1 MSLPSGYT
9 RLEYIESTGTQYI
22 STGITPTEN
31 TKVVI
36 EFNSSSSSGV
46 VFGQDS
52 GYKVNA
58 FMFAMTVVVFDST
71 KKDIKISANAK
82 HTVQVAPK
90 AFKVDNGSSQY
101 IYANKVK
108 AAYPMFLF
116 GNNRNGK
123 FSEGVAMKLYSFKV
137 YENDVL
143 IADYIPCK
151 QGKAVGLYDDVA
163 GAMNLPLGAG
173 DFTAGPSISG
183 THKTLVNGTVY
194 TVKGGK
200 CMVNGTVYSILKGR
214 TLIDGTGWDI
224 TFPSAL
230 TMPVKGDL
238 ITMNLDGTD
247 RLYRVL
253 KIVDGTT
260 VEVLGMWNVSTSIKF
275 DSNGKSTYAGKTL
288 DTYLNTTWYN
298 TLSTTAKNAI
308 VPKNINQYQYSSGSY
323 NQTTHASDADYS
335 TKSIKA
341 NVGNRYV
348 YALDVEDIE
357 MYFGGTGGSADNKT
371 PGTFSNTD
379 LLQMFWN
386 QTSTSSESPWFR
398 SAVDSSSMSVWR
410 VYGNGGA
417 VYNQFADLSGIARPS
432 FQIDLSKIDFTIGGG
447 SVSKTWTFNSTV
459 NSPASTPT
467 ILYANFTS
475 NGTKFKA
482 FNCDVMAGALN
493 LSYLYLNQ
501 DASHTQ
507 LNVYYY
513 NWQNEAYR
521 TVIFDEAPS
530 GDLLTWLQAN
540 ATPQ

>member
-71 KKDIKISANAK
+71 KKDISISANAK

-90 AFKVDNGSSQY
+90 AFKIDDGPSQY

-108 AAYPMFLF
+108 AAYPMSLF

-151 QGKAVGLYDDVA
+151 QGNAVGLYDDVA
-163 GAMNLPLGAG
+163 GAMNLPLGTG
-173 DFTAGPSISG
+173 DFTAGPSVSG
-183 THKTLVNGTVY
+183 THKTLINGTAY

-200 CMVNGTVYSILKGR
+200 CMVNGTVYNILKGR

-224 TFPSAL
+224 TFPSAE
-230 TMPVKGDL
+230 PD
-238 ITMNLDGTD
+238 
-247 RLYRVL
+247 
-253 KIVDGTT
+253 
-260 VEVLGMWNVSTSIKF
+260 
-275 DSNGKSTYAGKTL
+275 
-288 DTYLNTTWYN
+288 
-298 TLSTTAKNAI
+298 
-308 VPKNINQYQYSSGSY
+308 
-323 NQTTHASDADYS
+323 
-335 TKSIKA
+335 
-341 NVGNRYV
+341 
-348 YALDVEDIE
+348 
-357 MYFGGTGGSADNKT
+357 
-371 PGTFSNTD
+371 
-379 LLQMFWN
+379 
-386 QTSTSSESPWFR
+386 
-398 SAVDSSSMSVWR
+398 
-410 VYGNGGA
+410 
-417 VYNQFADLSGIARPS
+417 
-432 FQIDLSKIDFTIGGG
+432 
-447 SVSKTWTFNSTV
+447 VSKTWYFNNTIDVSIGRTF
-459 NSPASTPT
+459 A
-467 ILYANFTS
+467 INFLS
-475 NGTKFKA
+475 GGLSCQQLQVGDF
-482 FNCDVMAGALN
+482 AG
-493 LSYLYLNQ
+493 YL
-501 DASHTQ
+501 
-507 LNVYYY
+507 VYYSGGNAYLAYSSKANSWY
-513 NWQNEAYR
+513 NGPNYR
-521 TVIFDEAPS
+521 TITFEEAPS

>member
-71 KKDIKISANAK
+71 KKDISISANTK

-101 IYANKVK
+101 IYANKVN

-151 QGKAVGLYDDVA
+151 QGNAVGLYDDVA
-163 GAMNLPLGAG
+163 GAMNLPLGTG

-183 THKTLVNGTVY
+183 THKTLVGGTAY

-200 CMVNGTVYSILKGR
+200 CMVNGTVYNILKGR
-214 TLIDGTGWDI
+214 TLINGTGWDI
-224 TFPSAL
+224 TFPSAE
-230 TMPVKGDL
+230 PD
-238 ITMNLDGTD
+238 
-247 RLYRVL
+247 
-253 KIVDGTT
+253 
-260 VEVLGMWNVSTSIKF
+260 
-275 DSNGKSTYAGKTL
+275 
-288 DTYLNTTWYN
+288 
-298 TLSTTAKNAI
+298 
-308 VPKNINQYQYSSGSY
+308 
-323 NQTTHASDADYS
+323 
-335 TKSIKA
+335 
-341 NVGNRYV
+341 
-348 YALDVEDIE
+348 
-357 MYFGGTGGSADNKT
+357 
-371 PGTFSNTD
+371 
-379 LLQMFWN
+379 
-386 QTSTSSESPWFR
+386 
-398 SAVDSSSMSVWR
+398 
-410 VYGNGGA
+410 
-417 VYNQFADLSGIARPS
+417 
-432 FQIDLSKIDFTIGGG
+432 
-447 SVSKTWTFNSTV
+447 VSKTWRFNDAISCWDGMTWNVNFVALGYPCTSIYSTY
-459 NSPASTPT
+459 N
-467 ILYANFTS
+467 N
-475 NGTKFKA
+475 
-482 FNCDVMAGALN
+482 N
-493 LSYLYLNQ
+493 LSYTTPSLGSIMAR
-501 DASHTQ
+501 DAAG
-507 LNVYYY
+507 
-513 NWQNEAYR
+513 NWNGEEYR
-521 TVIFDEAPS
+521 TVTFDEAPS

>member
-71 KKDIKISANAK
+71 KKDISISANAK

-90 AFKVDNGSSQY
+90 AFKIDDGPSQY

-151 QGKAVGLYDDVA
+151 QGNAVGLYDDVA
-163 GAMNLPLGAG
+163 GAMNLPLGTG

-183 THKTLVNGTVY
+183 THKTLINGTAY

-200 CMVNGTVYSILKGR
+200 CMVNGTVYNIIKGR
-214 TLIDGTGWDI
+214 TLIDGTGYDI

-247 RLYRVL
+247 RQYRVL

-260 VEVLGMWNVSTSIKF
+260 VEVLTMWNLSTNTAFNSSG
-275 DSNGKSTYAGKTL
+275 SNAYSGGNL
-288 DTYLNTTWYN
+288 DTYLNSTWYN
-298 TLSTTAKNAI
+298 SLSSAAKAAI
-308 VPKNINQYQYSSGSY
+308 VPKNINQYQYSGGDY
-323 NQTTHASDADYS
+323 NETTHSSYADYS
-335 TKSIKA
+335 TKSLSA

-357 MYFGGTGGSADNKT
+357 MYFGGTGGSANDKT
-371 PGTFSNTD
+371 PGIFNKAD

-386 QTSTSSESPWFR
+386 QTSVISEILWLRSASAITSSYAWDVR
-398 SAVDSSSMSVWR
+398 GN
-410 VYGNGGA
+410 YGNLNANSVDTMLAVRGA
-417 VYNQFADLSGIARPS
+417 
-432 FQIDLSKIDFTIGGG
+432 FQIDLSKIDFTI
-447 SVSKTWTFNSTV
+447 N
-459 NSPASTPT
+459 
-467 ILYANFTS
+467 
-475 NGTKFKA
+475 
-482 FNCDVMAGALN
+482 
-493 LSYLYLNQ
+493 
-501 DASHTQ
+501 
-507 LNVYYY
+507 
-513 NWQNEAYR
+513 
-521 TVIFDEAPS
+521 
-530 GDLLTWLQAN
+530 
-540 ATPQ
+540 

>member
-1 MSLPSGYT
+1 MALPNGYT
-9 RLEYIESTGTQYI
+9 KLEYIESTGTQYI

-71 KKDIKISANAK
+71 KKDISISANAK

-101 IYANKVK
+101 IYANKVN

-151 QGKAVGLYDDVA
+151 QGNAVGLYDDVA
-163 GAMNLPLGAG
+163 GAMNLPLGTG

-183 THKTLVNGTVY
+183 THKTLINGTAY

-200 CMVNGTVYSILKGR
+200 CLVNGTVYNILKGR

-224 TFPSAL
+224 TFPSAIE
-230 TMPVKGDL
+230 MPAKGDL

-260 VEVLGMWNVSTSIKF
+260 VEVLSMGGVSLQYFSYQGDGKYA
-275 DSNGKSTYAGKTL
+275 DSKLDSFLDSTYYESLSARGK
-288 DTYLNTTWYN
+288 
-298 TLSTTAKNAI
+298 AAI
-308 VPKNINQYQYSSGSY
+308 VQKDVIQDQWTDGSSGSPTY
-323 NQTTHASDADYS
+323 TGTNSNPNDNHVYTISRVLSGNKT
-335 TKSIKA
+335 
-341 NVGNRYV
+341 VGKRRV
-348 YALDVEDIE
+348 YALSIQSIIDYLSDKSVLAYPRE
-357 MYFGGTGGSADNKT
+357 MLVPDNIWNAFFGRSEAVNEQVWLMTGNPNSRYA
-371 PGTFSNTD
+371 
-379 LLQMFWN
+379 W
-386 QTSTSSESPWFR
+386 
-398 SAVDSSSMSVWR
+398 V
-410 VYGNGGA
+410 
-417 VYNQFADLSGIARPS
+417 LSGLYGYMYDSIADSQNSVRPV
-432 FQIDLSKIDFTIGGG
+432 FQIDLSKIDFTI
-447 SVSKTWTFNSTV
+447 N
-459 NSPASTPT
+459 
-467 ILYANFTS
+467 
-475 NGTKFKA
+475 
-482 FNCDVMAGALN
+482 
-493 LSYLYLNQ
+493 
-501 DASHTQ
+501 
-507 LNVYYY
+507 
-513 NWQNEAYR
+513 
-521 TVIFDEAPS
+521 
-530 GDLLTWLQAN
+530 
-540 ATPQ
+540 

>member
-1 MSLPSGYT
+1 MSLLSGYT
-9 RLEYIESTGTQYI
+9 QLEYIESTGTQYI

-71 KKDIKISANAK
+71 KKDISISANAK

-137 YENDVL
+137 YENNVL
-143 IADYIPCK
+143 IADYIPCRNDNTT
-151 QGKAVGLYDDVA
+151 GIYVGAIGLWDDVNNLFYPNA
-163 GAMNLPLGAG
+163 GTGTFIAGELP
-173 DFTAGPSISG
+173 TG
-183 THKTLVNGTVY
+183 THKTLVNGTAY
-194 TVKGGK
+194 TVQGGK
-200 CMVNGTVYSILKGR
+200 CMVNGTVYNILKGR

-230 TMPVKGDL
+230 TMPVKGDI

-247 RLYRVL
+247 RPYRVL
-253 KIVDGTT
+253 KIVDETT
-260 VEVLGMWNVSTSIKF
+260 VEVLTMWKM
-275 DSNGKSTYAGKTL
+275 STYSTFGSNNNTYSESTL

-298 TLSTTAKNAI
+298 TLSSDAKAAI
-308 VPKNINQYQYSSGSY
+308 VPKNINQYQYLYNSNFY
-323 NQTTHASDADYS
+323 NQTTHSSYANYS
-335 TKSIKA
+335 TKVLKA
-341 NVGNRYV
+341 NVGSRYV

-357 MYFGGTGGSADNKT
+357 MYFGGTGGSASDKT
-371 PGTFSNTD
+371 QGTFSKTD

-386 QTSTSSESPWFR
+386 QTALIGEYPWLR
-398 SAVDSSSMSVWR
+398 SANSDALDYAWLVSGFNGSLSNSRSDNTNSVR
-410 VYGNGGA
+410 GA
-417 VYNQFADLSGIARPS
+417 
-432 FQIDLSKIDFTIGGG
+432 FQIDLSKIDFTI
-447 SVSKTWTFNSTV
+447 N
-459 NSPASTPT
+459 
-467 ILYANFTS
+467 
-475 NGTKFKA
+475 
-482 FNCDVMAGALN
+482 
-493 LSYLYLNQ
+493 
-501 DASHTQ
+501 
-507 LNVYYY
+507 
-513 NWQNEAYR
+513 
-521 TVIFDEAPS
+521 
-530 GDLLTWLQAN
+530 
-540 ATPQ
+540 

>member
-1 MSLPSGYT
+1 MALPNGYT
-9 RLEYIESTGTQYI
+9 KLEYIESTGTQYI

-36 EFNSSSSSGV
+36 EFNSSNSSGV

-71 KKDIKISANAK
+71 KKDISISANAK

-101 IYANKVK
+101 IYANKVN

-151 QGKAVGLYDDVA
+151 QGNAVGLYDDVA
-163 GAMNLPLGAG
+163 GAMNLPLGTG

-183 THKTLVNGTVY
+183 THKTLVGGTAY

-200 CMVNGTVYSILKGR
+200 CMVNGTVYNILKGR

-224 TFPSAL
+224 TFPSAIE
-230 TMPVKGDL
+230 MPAKGDL

-247 RLYRVL
+247 RQYRVL

-260 VEVLGMWNVSTSIKF
+260 VEVLGMWNVSTDMMFNSS
-275 DSNGKSTYAGKTL
+275 DSFVYSGGTL
-288 DTYLNTTWYN
+288 DTYLNTIWYN
-298 TLSTTAKNAI
+298 TLTSNAKAAI
-308 VPKNINQYQYSSGSY
+308 VPKNIIQYLYYFGSY
-323 NQTTHASDADYS
+323 NETTHSSYADYS
-335 TKSIKA
+335 TKTLKA

-357 MYFGGTGGSADNKT
+357 MYFGGTGGSVIDKT
-371 PGTFSNTD
+371 PAIFSKTD
-379 LLQMFWN
+379 LLQLFWN
-386 QTSTSSESPWFR
+386 RTTTISQY
-398 SAVDSSSMSVWR
+398 SALWLCSAYAGDSRYAWCAFGDDGVINATTVSVER
-410 VYGNGGA
+410 A
-417 VYNQFADLSGIARPS
+417 ARPAL
-432 FQIDLSKIDFTIGGG
+432 QIDLSKIDFTI
-447 SVSKTWTFNSTV
+447 N
-459 NSPASTPT
+459 
-467 ILYANFTS
+467 
-475 NGTKFKA
+475 
-482 FNCDVMAGALN
+482 
-493 LSYLYLNQ
+493 
-501 DASHTQ
+501 
-507 LNVYYY
+507 
-513 NWQNEAYR
+513 
-521 TVIFDEAPS
+521 
-530 GDLLTWLQAN
+530 
-540 ATPQ
+540 

>member
-36 EFNSSSSSGV
+36 EFNSSSVSGV

-58 FMFAMTVVVFDST
+58 FMFAMTVVVFEST
-71 KKDIKISANAK
+71 KKNISISANAK

-90 AFKVDNGSSQY
+90 AFKIDNGSSQY
-101 IYANKVK
+101 IYANKVN

-137 YENDVL
+137 YENNVL

-151 QGKAVGLYDDVA
+151 QGNAVGLYDDVA
-163 GAMNLPLGAG
+163 GAMNLPLGTG

-200 CMVNGTVYSILKGR
+200 CMVGGTVYNILKGR

-224 TFPSAL
+224 ALPSAE
-230 TMPVKGDL
+230 PD
-238 ITMNLDGTD
+238 
-247 RLYRVL
+247 
-253 KIVDGTT
+253 
-260 VEVLGMWNVSTSIKF
+260 
-275 DSNGKSTYAGKTL
+275 
-288 DTYLNTTWYN
+288 
-298 TLSTTAKNAI
+298 
-308 VPKNINQYQYSSGSY
+308 
-323 NQTTHASDADYS
+323 
-335 TKSIKA
+335 
-341 NVGNRYV
+341 
-348 YALDVEDIE
+348 
-357 MYFGGTGGSADNKT
+357 
-371 PGTFSNTD
+371 
-379 LLQMFWN
+379 
-386 QTSTSSESPWFR
+386 
-398 SAVDSSSMSVWR
+398 
-410 VYGNGGA
+410 
-417 VYNQFADLSGIARPS
+417 
-432 FQIDLSKIDFTIGGG
+432 
-447 SVSKTWTFNSTV
+447 VSKTWTFNSTV
-459 NSPASTPT
+459 SSPASTLT

-482 FNCDVMAGALN
+482 FNCDVLAGALN

-521 TVIFDEAPS
+521 TVTFDEAPS

>member
-1 MSLPSGYT
+1 MALPNGYT
-9 RLEYIESTGTQYI
+9 KLEYIESTGTQYI

-31 TKVVI
+31 TKIVI

-71 KKDIKISANAK
+71 KKDISISANAK

-143 IADYIPCK
+143 IADYIPCRNDNTT
-151 QGKAVGLYDDVA
+151 GIYVGAIGLWDDVNNLFYPNA
-163 GAMNLPLGAG
+163 GTGTFIAGELP
-173 DFTAGPSISG
+173 TG
-183 THKTLVNGTVY
+183 THKTLVNGTAY

-200 CMVNGTVYSILKGR
+200 CMVNGTVYNILKGR
-214 TLIDGTGWDI
+214 TLIDGTGYDI

-247 RLYRVL
+247 RQYRVL

-260 VEVLGMWNVSTSIKF
+260 VEVLSMEDAGSSVFGS
-275 DSNGKSTYAGKTL
+275 SNTYAGNTL
-288 DTYLNTTWYN
+288 DAYLNTTCYN
-298 TLSTTAKNAI
+298 TLSTAAKAAI
-308 VPKNINQYQYSSGSY
+308 VPKNIAQYRYNYSASVY
-323 NQTTHASDADYS
+323 NATTHSSFAVFS
-335 TKSIKA
+335 TKALYAGI
-341 NVGNRYV
+341 GDRYV
-348 YALDVEDIE
+348 YALGVEDIE
-357 MYFGGTGGSADNKT
+357 DYFNH
-371 PGTFSNTD
+371 TFSNAD
-379 LLQMFWN
+379 IWGLFWN
-386 QTSTSSESPWFR
+386 TTTKPSGGGFPWLRDASTYINRYVWEIDYSNGYVGN
-398 SAVDSSSMSVWR
+398 SAS
-410 VYGNGGA
+410 
-417 VYNQFADLSGIARPS
+417 YNSGRIRPA

-459 NSPASTPT
+459 NSPASTLT

-482 FNCDVMAGALN
+482 FNCDVLAGALN

-521 TVIFDEAPS
+521 TVTFDEAPS

>member
-58 FMFAMTVVVFDST
+58 FMFAMTVVVFTST
-71 KKDIKISANAK
+71 KKDISISTNAK

-101 IYANKVK
+101 IYANKVN

-137 YENDVL
+137 YENNVL

-151 QGKAVGLYDDVA
+151 QGNAVGLYDDVA
-163 GAMNLPLGAG
+163 GAMNLPLGTG
-173 DFTAGPSISG
+173 DFTAGPSVSA
-183 THKTLVNGTVY
+183 THKTLVNGTAY
-194 TVKGGK
+194 TVQGGK
-200 CMVNGTVYSILKGR
+200 CMVNGTVYNILKGR

-230 TMPVKGDL
+230 TMPAKGDL

-247 RLYRVL
+247 RQYRVL

-260 VEVLGMWNVSTSIKF
+260 VEVLGMWNVSTSMVF
-275 DSNGKSTYAGKTL
+275 GSNNTYSGSAL

-298 TLSTTAKNAI
+298 TLSTEAKNAI
-308 VPKNINQYQYSSGSY
+308 VPKNITQYTYAYYDKPNTPNTPTYTYQFQY
-323 NQTTHASDADYS
+323 NWSDSNY
-335 TKSIKA
+335 K
-341 NVGNRYV
+341 NVDKTAEVVVGDRYV
-348 YALDVEDIE
+348 YALDLKDIFD
-357 MYFGGTGGSADNKT
+357 YHDKVCIN
-371 PGTFSNTD
+371 SNE
-379 LLQMFWN
+379 LMAMFFN
-386 QTSTSSESPWFR
+386 STTKNSIYIWFR
-398 SAVDSSSMSVWR
+398 SAFAGYALAWYVIGD
-410 VYGNGGA
+410 YGA
-417 VYNQFADLSGIARPS
+417 VYYDDTTITYAVRGAL
-432 FQIDLSKIDFTIGGG
+432 QIDLSKIDFTI
-447 SVSKTWTFNSTV
+447 N
-459 NSPASTPT
+459 
-467 ILYANFTS
+467 
-475 NGTKFKA
+475 
-482 FNCDVMAGALN
+482 
-493 LSYLYLNQ
+493 
-501 DASHTQ
+501 
-507 LNVYYY
+507 
-513 NWQNEAYR
+513 
-521 TVIFDEAPS
+521 
-530 GDLLTWLQAN
+530 
-540 ATPQ
+540 

>member
-36 EFNSSSSSGV
+36 EFNSSSVSGV

-58 FMFAMTVVVFDST
+58 FMFAMTVVVFEST
-71 KKDIKISANAK
+71 KKNISISANAK

-90 AFKVDNGSSQY
+90 AFKIDNGSSQY
-101 IYANKVK
+101 IYANKVN

-137 YENDVL
+137 YENNVL

-151 QGKAVGLYDDVA
+151 QGNAVGLYDDVA
-163 GAMNLPLGAG
+163 GAMNLPLGTG
-173 DFTAGPSISG
+173 EFTSGPSVSG
-183 THKTLVNGTVY
+183 THKALVNGTVY
-194 TVKGGK
+194 EVKGGK
-200 CMVNGTVYSILKGR
+200 CMVGGTVYNILKGR

-224 TFPSAL
+224 ALPSAE
-230 TMPVKGDL
+230 PD
-238 ITMNLDGTD
+238 
-247 RLYRVL
+247 
-253 KIVDGTT
+253 
-260 VEVLGMWNVSTSIKF
+260 
-275 DSNGKSTYAGKTL
+275 
-288 DTYLNTTWYN
+288 
-298 TLSTTAKNAI
+298 
-308 VPKNINQYQYSSGSY
+308 
-323 NQTTHASDADYS
+323 
-335 TKSIKA
+335 
-341 NVGNRYV
+341 
-348 YALDVEDIE
+348 
-357 MYFGGTGGSADNKT
+357 
-371 PGTFSNTD
+371 
-379 LLQMFWN
+379 
-386 QTSTSSESPWFR
+386 
-398 SAVDSSSMSVWR
+398 
-410 VYGNGGA
+410 
-417 VYNQFADLSGIARPS
+417 
-432 FQIDLSKIDFTIGGG
+432 
-447 SVSKTWTFNSTV
+447 VSKTWTFNSTV
-459 NSPASTPT
+459 SSPASTLT

-482 FNCDVMAGALN
+482 FNCDVLAGALN

-521 TVIFDEAPS
+521 TVTFDEAPS